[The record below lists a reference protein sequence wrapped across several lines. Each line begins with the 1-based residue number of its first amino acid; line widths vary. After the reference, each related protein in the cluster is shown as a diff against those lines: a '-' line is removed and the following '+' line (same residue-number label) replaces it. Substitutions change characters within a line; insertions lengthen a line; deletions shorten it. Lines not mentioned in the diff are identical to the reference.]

1 MDDRV
6 LFDRFHQA
14 LDVEPPADAYV
25 RLRKALD
32 QRSARPAQPL
42 GWGLRWPRMGLRLA
56 AVVTAAVIVI
66 AAAAAFFSTHRVADR
81 TSPADTSQAIMA
93 YKLMVGTDHDK
104 VQTAGQAE
112 GCNNGSEFAACVA
125 YFTLIM
131 PAQNQFLADLNR
143 FHTPSRFAAADS
155 QLRRHITAQIA
166 RENAILAADRAQ
178 DAATADLW
186 LKVQDGQTGRLWAQI
201 MVASIVSS
209 KQGTVDTYAAS
220 VRYNKQKLD
229 SCTECNDLAG
239 QSQFS
244 CTGSG
249 VQACLDL
256 VHKVESQVTSL
267 QTAVVAIAAPG
278 LFVTRDR
285 QLQLDLAKADSA
297 LTSMADALAAGD
309 QAGFSAGRS
318 LYQQAMI
325 AIKQDAAAI

>member
-14 LDVEPPADAYV
+14 LDVEPPADAYQ
-25 RLRKALD
+25 RLRGALD
-32 QRSARPAQPL
+32 QRSARPAQ
-42 GWGLRWPRMGLRLA
+42 GLAWRPRWPRMGLRLV

-66 AAAAAFFSTHRVADR
+66 AAAAALFSTHRVADR

-93 YKLMVGTDHDK
+93 YKTMVGTDHDK

-112 GCNNGSEFAACVA
+112 GCSSGSEFAGCEA
-125 YFTLIM
+125 YFALIM
-131 PAQNQFLADLNR
+131 PTHNRFLADLNR
-143 FHTPSRFAAADS
+143 FHTPSRFATADS
-155 QLRRHITAQIA
+155 QLRHHLTVQIA
-166 RENAILAADRAQ
+166 RENVILTADRAQ

-186 LKVQDGQTGRLWAQI
+186 VKVQDGQTGRTWVQI

-209 KQGTVDTYAAS
+209 KQGTVDAYAAS
-220 VRYNKQKLD
+220 FRYENQKLG

-249 VQACLDL
+249 VSTCLDL
-256 VHKVESQVTSL
+256 VHNVEAQVTSL
-267 QTAVVAIAAPG
+267 QAALVAIAAPG
-278 LFVTRDR
+278 LLVTKDR

-297 LTSMADALAAGD
+297 LMSMADALAAGD
-309 QAGFSAGRS
+309 QAGFSAGRG

-325 AIKQDAAAI
+325 AVKRDAI